1 MTVGLYIMDE
11 IKLLNSDKVVK
22 PVEEPLQ
29 FDGYTLDEI
38 RHQRALVA
46 VRKEF
51 AKAKVLERI
60 DAFKD
65 RNPFAPD
72 GSLKAAAR
80 LGTLPMKIIRG
91 LNYTDYIIMGISA
104 FGAIRKVFSLFIKK
118 KK

>member
-1 MTVGLYIMDE
+1 MEE
-11 IKLLNSDKVVK
+11 IKRINSDKVVK

-51 AKAKVLERI
+51 AKAKIFEQVDSL
-60 DAFKD
+60 KD

-80 LGTLPMKIIRG
+80 LGSLPMKIMRG
-91 LNYTDYIIMGISA
+91 LNYSDYIMMGISA
-104 FGAIRKVFSLFIKK
+104 IGTARKIFSFFKK
-118 KK
+118 KKK

>member
-1 MTVGLYIMDE
+1 MEE
-11 IKLLNSDKVVK
+11 IKRLNSDKVVEH
-22 PVEEPLQ
+22 VEENLQ

-51 AKAKVLERI
+51 AKAKVLEQI
-60 DAFKD
+60 DAVKD

-80 LGTLPMKIIRG
+80 LGSLPMKIMRG
-91 LNYTDYIIMGISA
+91 LNYTDYIMMGISA
-104 FGAIRKVFSLFIKK
+104 IGTARKVFSFFKK
-118 KK
+118 KKK